1 MKKGEVPP
9 KFLWGGALSA
19 NQAEG
24 AYNIDGKG
32 MSPIDILPSVKE
44 GRWDVLNNP
53 TAFEEKIFDYYPS
66 HRGIDFYSHYKEDI
80 ALLAEM
86 GIKAFRTSI
95 SWTRIFPTGE
105 EIEPNEKGLQFYQ
118 ELFEECHKY
127 GIEPLVTLNHFDTPL
142 ALMKKYNGWASRKMI
157 DLYVNYASVVMNRY
171 KSLVK
176 YWLTFNEINM
186 ILHVPFFGGIYSMN
200 ETEHLESLKYQAAHH
215 QLVASAKVTK
225 MAKEINENFSIGC
238 MLAAGEVYPYSCKP
252 EDIWTALET
261 NRESY
266 FFIDIQARGKY
277 PSYSRRF
284 FDENNISIV
293 MEEEDPKIL
302 AENTVDFISLS
313 YYSTRLVSTE
323 KQKETTAG
331 NVFATVK
338 NPYLKASKWGWQI
351 DPLGFRTTLNTL
363 YDRYQKPLFVVENGL
378 GALDELKGGQINDDY
393 RIAYHESHLEML
405 AEAIADGVDCLG
417 YMSWGC
423 IDLISASTG
432 QMSKRYG
439 FIYVDADDEGN
450 GTYRRIPKKSYYWY
464 KRIIENNSL

>member
-1 MKKGEVPP
+1 
-9 KFLWGGALSA
+9 
-19 NQAEG
+19 
-24 AYNIDGKG
+24 
-32 MSPIDILPSVKE
+32 
-44 GRWDVLNNP
+44 
-53 TAFEEKIFDYYPS
+53 
-66 HRGIDFYSHYKEDI
+66 
-80 ALLAEM
+80 
-86 GIKAFRTSI
+86 
-95 SWTRIFPTGE
+95 
-105 EIEPNEKGLQFYQ
+105 
-118 ELFEECHKY
+118 
-127 GIEPLVTLNHFDTPL
+127 
-142 ALMKKYNGWASRKMI
+142 
-157 DLYVNYASVVMNRY
+157 
-171 KSLVK
+171 
-176 YWLTFNEINM
+176 
-186 ILHVPFFGGIYSMN
+186 
-200 ETEHLESLKYQAAHH
+200 
-215 QLVASAKVTK
+215 
-225 MAKEINENFSIGC
+225 
-238 MLAAGEVYPYSCKP
+238 
-252 EDIWTALET
+252 
-261 NRESY
+261 
-266 FFIDIQARGKY
+266 
-277 PSYSRRF
+277 
-284 FDENNISIV
+284 

-351 DPLGFRTTLNTL
+351 DTLGFRTTLNTL

-378 GALDELKGGQINDDY
+378 GALDELEGGQINDDY

>member
-1 MKKGEVPP
+1 MNKHTFPSD
-9 KFLWGGALSA
+9 FLWGGAISA

-44 GRWDVLNNP
+44 GRWDVLKNP
-53 TAFEEKIFDYYPS
+53 VAFENKTFNYYPS
-66 HRGIDFYSHYKEDI
+66 HRGIDFYGHYKEDI

-86 GIKAFRTSI
+86 GIKVFRTSI
-95 SWTRIFPTGE
+95 NWARLFPTGE
-105 EIEPNEKGLQFYQ
+105 EMEPNKEGLQFYQ

-157 DLYVNYASVVMNRY
+157 DLYVHYASVVMNRY

-200 ETEHLESLKYQAAHH
+200 ETEHPESLKYQAAHH

-225 MAKEINENFSIGC
+225 LAKEINGEFSIGC
-238 MLAAGEVYPYSCKP
+238 MLAAGEVYPYSCRP
-252 EDIWTALET
+252 EDIWSAVET

-266 FFIDIQARGKY
+266 FFIDVQARGKY

-284 FDENNISIV
+284 FSEHNISLT
-293 MEEEDPKIL
+293 MAEEDEKIL

-323 KQKETTAG
+323 KQKETTEG

-378 GALDELKGGQINDDY
+378 GALMN
-393 RIAYHESHLEML
+393 
-405 AEAIADGVDCLG
+405 
-417 YMSWGC
+417 
-423 IDLISASTG
+423 
-432 QMSKRYG
+432 
-439 FIYVDADDEGN
+439 
-450 GTYRRIPKKSYYWY
+450 
-464 KRIIENNSL
+464 